1 MAVSKQN
8 VLNTISESLN
18 TLYDNSLHAS
28 VPFCAMLALISKAY
42 KGKEVPSEDVDFI
55 ATRIAVKQGWSDKA
69 MKVRKSEFRT
79 IFGQYQQAPE
89 AIKKATLLVKSKGI
103 SFSACLKVCRALK
116 QGKSITA
123 AAQSALYKSA
133 TIPAKS
139 KTKAEAVKS
148 VKGHVKRI
156 LEHTQLPA
164 AFRTELKKLAAEYD
178 VLQTS

>member
-1 MAVSKQN
+1 MKNGLIKISIFCCLVTLVACGSGSGSSDTSNSGDAVGAA
-8 VLNTISESLN
+8 
-18 TLYDNSLHAS
+18 NSAADQTVVARINAANAEQLGIAS
-28 VPFCAMLALISKAY
+28 
-42 KGKEVPSEDVDFI
+42 
-55 ATRIAVKQGWSDKA
+55 ATGVAQAV
-69 MKVRKSEFRT
+69 
-79 IFGQYQQAPE
+79 QYQQAPE